1 MNAFVIIRKYI
12 KEVDKTIDFEMS
24 QKNQQFENLINK
36 KIPREQFGEWIG
48 YIKGLQAARKMLDE
62 QLTIYQKNGGEPT

>member
-12 KEVDKTIDFEMS
+12 KEIDKTIENEMS
-24 QKNQQFENLINK
+24 QKNQQYENLINK
-36 KIPREQFGEWIG
+36 KIPREQFGEWLG

-62 QLTIYQKNGGEPT
+62 QLTIYKEMEV